1 MQTKEL
7 AIFGFLYLLVLLI
20 IISKQNLTMKFKI
33 QKEVK
38 RMRSAKLWAPTFS
51 ACALAVS
58 LALTG
63 CGKDASSDGQSAGQQ
78 QAPTPE
84 VSVLTAQPQS
94 VEQSIELS
102 GRTTAYQ
109 VSEVRPQTS
118 GIILRRLFTEGSF
131 VHEGQALYQLDSR
144 TNKASVENYK
154 ATLLQQEANLKSLQ
168 IKLNRYKELVS
179 SHAVARQDYDD
190 LVGQVNVAKAQVDAA
205 RAQVSNAEVDLG
217 YSTIRSPISGQS
229 GPSSVT
235 AGALVTANQ
244 TNSLVTIR
252 QLDPIYVDINQSST
266 ELLRLRQNLSQG
278 SIDRSNNTKVKLKL
292 EDGTYYNTEG
302 TLAFSDANVNE
313 QTGTVTVRAVFPNT
327 KHLLLPGMYATAE
340 ISQGVIPNAYL
351 IPQIA
356 LTRTPSNDA
365 VVSIVNEKGAVES
378 RVVQTSGTQ
387 NQNWIVTKGLNPG
400 DKVIVDGVAKVK
412 AGQQVKI
419 KPYQPATEEKPVNT
433 NQAQSPSNQN
443 TAKG

>member
-7 AIFGFLYLLVLLI
+7 VVFGFLYLLVLFI
-20 IISKQNLTMKFKI
+20 IISKQNLTMKFKN
-33 QKEVK
+33 QNEVE
-38 RMRSAKLWAPTFS
+38 RMRSAKLWAPTLS

-58 LALTG
+58 LALVG
-63 CGKDASSDGQSAGQQ
+63 CSKNASSEAGAGQQ
-78 QAPTPE
+78 QAPAPE
-84 VSVLTAQPQS
+84 VGVITAQPQN

-131 VHEGQALYQLDSR
+131 VREGQALYQLDSR
-144 TNKASVENYK
+144 TNKASVENFK

-205 RAQVSNAEVDLG
+205 RAQVNNAEVDLG

-278 SIDRSNNTKVKLKL
+278 SIDRSNNTRVKLKL
-292 EDGTYYNTEG
+292 EDGSYYSTEG

-340 ISQGVIPNAYL
+340 IAQGVIPNAYL
-351 IPQIA
+351 IPQLA
-356 LTRTPSNDA
+356 LSRTPSNQA
-365 VVSIVNEKGAVES
+365 IVFVANEKGVVES
-378 RVVQTSGTQ
+378 RPVETSGTQ
-387 NQNWIVTKGLNPG
+387 GQNWIITKGLNPG

-412 AGQQVKI
+412 AGEQVKI
-419 KPYQPATEEKPVNT
+419 KPYQTNEGQSMTGAQAPSASNRNT
-433 NQAQSPSNQN
+433 
-443 TAKG
+443 TKG